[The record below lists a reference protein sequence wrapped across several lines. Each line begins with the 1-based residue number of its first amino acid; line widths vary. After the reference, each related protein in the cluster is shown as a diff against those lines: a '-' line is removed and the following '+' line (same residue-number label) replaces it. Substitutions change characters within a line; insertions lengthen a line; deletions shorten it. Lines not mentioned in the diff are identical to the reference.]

1 MELEVDELVEE
12 NEMSSGAGTQLQR
25 RAGNPKKGQGGGD
38 GSSIARELAKLR
50 SDLLVCV
57 HFVSSWLFFFL
68 FRAYFFFI
76 LMLF

>member
-1 MELEVDELVEE
+1 
-12 NEMSSGAGTQLQR
+12 
-25 RAGNPKKGQGGGD
+25 
-38 GSSIARELAKLR
+38 LAKLR